1 MTTDDA
7 FGKPGDDPLLVA
19 VTRGKRIES
28 HHLVDL
34 AIVDA
39 DGGLVGGWGAIDHA
53 VYPRSACKPLQA
65 LPLLESGAA
74 DAFALEPKHIALAC
88 ASHSGEPVHVD
99 TVTAW
104 LAKIGLADDDLECGA
119 HYPRNEAV
127 FRAFIESGRPLAQA
141 QSNCSGK
148 HTGMLATAV
157 HLGEP
162 TRGYIRADHPV
173 QRRVR
178 AAMGEL
184 CGADLDDVEPGIDG
198 CGIPTLPVPLTAL
211 ALGITRL
218 ATPTMLAPAR
228 AAACN
233 RITSAMLAEPYMVA
247 GLNRACTAIMRA
259 GAGAAIAKTG
269 AEGVYMAALPGR
281 GIGLALKA
289 RDGTGRAAEV
299 ACIAALRHLG
309 ALPEQVA
316 DNVVGAVLDHRISSV
331 RGLPVGEMRLQ
342 AWGDGAGF

>member
-1 MTTDDA
+1 MATDDA

-19 VTRGKRIES
+19 VTRGKRVES

-39 DGGLVGGWGAIDHA
+39 DGGLVGGWGAIDHP

-65 LPLLESGAA
+65 LPLVESGAA
-74 DAFALEPKHIALAC
+74 DAYGLEPRHVALAC
-88 ASHSGEPVHVD
+88 ASHAGEPVHVD
-99 TVTAW
+99 TVTDW
-104 LAKIGLADDDLECGA
+104 LARLGLGDDDLECGA

-127 FRAFIESGRPLAQA
+127 FRAFVEQGRPLLQA

-148 HTGMLATAV
+148 HTGMLTTAV

-178 AAMGEL
+178 AAMGDL
-184 CGADLDDVEPGIDG
+184 CGVDLDDVEPGIDG
-198 CGIPTLPVPLTAL
+198 CGIPTLPVALQAL

-218 ATPTMLAPAR
+218 ATPTSLPPAR

-233 RITSAMLAEPYMVA
+233 RITQAMIAEPYMVA
-247 GLNRACTAIMRA
+247 GLDRACTAIMRA
-259 GAGAAIAKTG
+259 AAGAAICKTG

-289 RDGTGRAAEV
+289 RDGAGRAAEA
-299 ACIAALRHLG
+299 ACIGALRHLG
-309 ALPEQVA
+309 ALPAQVA
-316 DNVVGAVLDHRISSV
+316 DNAVAAVLDQRIANV
-331 RGLPVGEMRLQ
+331 RGLPVGELRLQ
-342 AWGDGAGF
+342 AWSDGAGF